1 MSTDGPIDTLRHRV
15 GLVASAPAHNVCDG
29 NVLRVVCFCGLL
41 SFHTLWFGQGWE
53 REGGHLVGQATTVG
67 FFQHVG
73 STPSFVGPL
82 GSAEGGCTFFTA
94 AALGASMHTAKYT
107 PQPLSILSIVA
118 KGGTEGDVAK
128 KKKKKNR
135 IGQLPSVTVLHR
147 LATDCASSV
156 CFLSAKKC

>member
-1 MSTDGPIDTLRHRV
+1 MFVMEMFKS
-15 GLVASAPAHNVCDG
+15 C
-29 NVLRVVCFCGLL
+29 VLLWS
-41 SFHTLWFGQGWE
+41 SFFFYHTLWFGQEWE

-128 KKKKKNR
+128 KIKNR
-135 IGQLPSVTVLHR
+135 IRQLPSVTVLHR

>member
-1 MSTDGPIDTLRHRV
+1 MSTDGPIHTCKAQGGVSCICACSQCL
-15 GLVASAPAHNVCDG
+15 GWKC
-29 NVLRVVCFCGLL
+29 LRVVCFCGLL
-41 SFHTLWFGQGWE
+41 SFSIIPCGLGE
-53 REGGHLVGQATTVG
+53 REGGHLVGQAPTVG

-82 GSAEGGCTFFTA
+82 GRAEGGCTFFTA

-128 KKKKKNR
+128 KKKNR
-135 IGQLPSVTVLHR
+135 SRQLPSVTVLHR